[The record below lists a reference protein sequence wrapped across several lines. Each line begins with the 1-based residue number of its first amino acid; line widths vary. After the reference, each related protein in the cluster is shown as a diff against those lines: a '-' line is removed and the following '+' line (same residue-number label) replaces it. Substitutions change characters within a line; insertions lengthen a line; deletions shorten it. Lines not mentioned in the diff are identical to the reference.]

1 MVRYALILT
10 LLLSACAQVGSITGG
25 DTDTVAPRVLNAT
38 IQDQQVLVK
47 SEVQTL
53 VFDEFIKLNE
63 PQKLITLMPN
73 DSRLQYSLKGKTVQ
87 IEFLDG
93 LKAETT
99 YTLTSNGGIKDL
111 TEGNDSLMTW
121 TFSTGKLLD
130 SMQINATAHYC
141 LPGAQPQKMLL
152 GIFETDSS
160 KTARYVGQFAE
171 SGFLNL
177 KGLKEGAY
185 YFKAYVDENLD
196 GACGALELQD
206 EFYTSFDLQDIQYDT
221 LAFYLSKPQ
230 SDSVAMDTISVSKDS
245 IQAAAFGTLLINW
258 PHFSKNAWVSL
269 YLNEQLAKNILFTS
283 SLTKIEQLKP
293 GQYTIHVFEDLNGN
307 QKWDAIRP
315 QQKLRA
321 ETIYVYPEK
330 VKIKGNWDIEIELN
344 KSLKNLLNLKN

>member
-1 MVRYALILT
+1 
-10 LLLSACAQVGSITGG
+10 
-25 DTDTVAPRVLNAT
+25 
-38 IQDQQVLVK
+38 
-47 SEVQTL
+47 
-53 VFDEFIKLNE
+53 
-63 PQKLITLMPN
+63 MPN
-73 DSRLQYSLKGKTVQ
+73 DSRLQYTLKGKTVH

-141 LPGAQPQKMLL
+141 IPVAKPQKVFL

-171 SGFLNL
+171 NGILNL

-196 GACGALELQD
+196 GACGAQELQD
-206 EFYTSFDLQDIQYDT
+206 EFYSSFDLQAIQNDT
-221 LAFYLSKPQ
+221 LAFLLSKPQ
-230 SDSVAMDTISVSKDS
+230 SDSVATHTPSVTTDS
-245 IQAAAFGTLLINW
+245 LQTTAFGTLLINW
-258 PHFSKNAWVSL
+258 PQFSENSWISL
-269 YLNEQLAKNILFTS
+269 YQNEQLAKNILITS

-293 GQYTIHVFEDLNGN
+293 GLYSIHVYEDLNDN

-321 ETIYVYPEK
+321 EAIYIYPEK
-330 VKIKGNWDIEIELN
+330 VKIKANWDVEVELN
-344 KSLKNLLNLKN
+344 NSLHNLLNFKN